1 MVSQVAV
8 EVVNLSFTFIL
19 FYFILF
25 NAIIGFRGGRSSFGA
40 PQGPPAEV
48 LG

>member
-8 EVVNLSFTFIL
+8 EVVNLSLLL

-25 NAIIGFRGGRSSFGA
+25 SAIIGFRGGRSSFGA